1 MTLNPFD
8 QYSGD
13 ENRLTHA
20 LAVTLERSAK
30 FQKRFLDLCH
40 VKKNFRN
47 IRVEIQDVGE
57 TSIPDLLLID
67 MERDSALLFEVK
79 VGASLS
85 ASQLQ
90 RHEAHKTRT
99 RDGLSIDGRYVITAR
114 DADRK
119 KIQKKWQYISWVEIH
134 EAADQLGCSWARDLA
149 DYIYIVASK
158 MSDEDKNGGIKMTG
172 FTGIPFKAQGKGK
185 ENPETIYDP
194 RRAKVILRS
203 LVDELEQDKS
213 LLSALEIQQVKRR
226 DKIKTSGNVWDYLSP
241 VGSEGKHIKSH
252 HFTVTLTPEYAS
264 AMLTLPDKSKELKKI
279 QKLLKNKDV
288 YWFEGMIK
296 SFLDEFKVL
305 GLDKEGIHPC
315 IGIVQRRYSNQSQVY
330 SLDGEL
336 TFDLRTLEGRKRN
349 GKAPPIRRQPEWVE
363 FCCNLLKNKDSNLQF
378 QIGVRFFYKRA
389 KRLEDKKAADL
400 FKNALQATMPVLDI
414 IDA

>member
-8 QYSGD
+8 QYTGD

-20 LAVTLERSAK
+20 LAVTLERSSK

-40 VKKNFRN
+40 VKENFRN
-47 IRVEIQDVGE
+47 IRVDIQDVGE

-67 MERDSALLFEVK
+67 VEKDSALLFEVK

-90 RHEAHKTRT
+90 RHETHTK
-99 RDGLSIDGRYVITAR
+99 DGLRIYGRYVITAR
-114 DADRK
+114 DADRN
-119 KIQKKWQYISWVEIH
+119 KIQKKWKYISWVEIH
-134 EAADQLGCSWARDLA
+134 EAADQLRDACGWAKDLA
-149 DYIYIVASK
+149 DYIYIVASE
-158 MSDEDKNGGIKMTG
+158 MSDESKNGGIKMTG
-172 FTGIPFKAQGKGK
+172 FTGIPFKAQGKEKG
-185 ENPETIYDP
+185 NPETIYDP

-203 LVDELEQDKS
+203 LVDEMEQDKS
-213 LLSALEIQQVKRR
+213 LLSDLEIQQVKRR

-279 QKLLKNKDV
+279 QKLLKNNDI
-288 YWFEGMIK
+288 YWFESMVKG
-296 SFLDEFKVL
+296 FLGEFKAL

-315 IGIVQRRYSNQSQVY
+315 IGLVQRRYSNQSQIY

-349 GKAPPIRRQPEWVE
+349 GKVPAIKRQPEWVG

-389 KRLEDKKAADL
+389 KGLEDKKATDL
-400 FKNALQATMPVLDI
+400 FKNALRATAPVLDI
-414 IDA
+414 IHA

>member
-20 LAVTLERSAK
+20 LAVTLERSSK
-30 FQKRFLDLCH
+30 FQKRFLGLCQ
-40 VKKNFRN
+40 VKENFRN
-47 IRVEIQDVGE
+47 TRVEIQDVGE

-67 MERDSALLFEVK
+67 VDKDSALLFEVK

-90 RHEAHKTRT
+90 RHEAHTK
-99 RDGLSIDGRYVITAR
+99 DGLKIHGRYVITAR
-114 DADRK
+114 DSDRN
-119 KIQKKWQYISWVEIH
+119 KIQKKWKYISWVEIH
-134 EAADQLGCSWARDLA
+134 EAADQLRECAWAKDLA
-149 DYIYIVASK
+149 DYIYIVASE
-158 MSDEDKNGGIKMTG
+158 MSDEGKNGGIKMTG
-172 FTGIPFKAQGKGK
+172 FTGIPFKAQGKEKG
-185 ENPETIYDP
+185 NPETIYDP

-203 LVDELEQDKS
+203 LVDEMEQDKS
-213 LLSALEIQQVKRR
+213 LLSALKIQRVKRR

-288 YWFEGMIK
+288 HWFEGMIK
-296 SFLDEFKVL
+296 GFLSEFKVL
-305 GLDKEGIHPC
+305 GLDKEGLHPC

-349 GKAPPIRRQPEWVE
+349 GKVPAIKRQPEWVE

-389 KRLEDKKAADL
+389 KGLEDKKAADL
-400 FKNALQATMPVLDI
+400 FKNALRATMPVLGI